1 MASIKM
7 YRFRNT
13 EVYKVDSTDL
23 RSIQKLFN
31 DNYIII
37 YDESIFNQGNKLIL
51 AKNNLSTEEYYKI
64 LKFINIGYY
73 VVGNMI
79 DIGYIC
85 FEWNFHN

>member
-1 MASIKM
+1 MASIKV
-7 YRFRNT
+7 YKFRNA
-13 EVYKVDSTDL
+13 EVYKVDSADL
-23 RSIQKLFN
+23 RSIQKLF
-31 DNYIII
+31 DKDYIII

-51 AKNNLSTEEYYKI
+51 ANSNLSAKEYYKI

-85 FEWNFHN
+85 FEWNFYN